1 VLRLRRG
8 SLRAVRDVVRLLAAG
23 VVAAVLLAGCGG
35 GGGSSSK
42 KQTVTAPPELTGAE
56 SARFCQGLG
65 ASGCQTINTMVENWL
80 GKDHLDNS
88 HAVGA
93 LYFAVSGC
101 LNCHTYQK
109 NGSQSLKAPDL
120 THVGGS
126 LSEAQIIAVLHCP
139 TCVKH
144 GSQMP
149 SYRSL
154 PPNTIRQ
161 IALFLSASH

>member
-1 VLRLRRG
+1 MVASVLVIFSMGILTYRG
-8 SLRAVRDVVRLLAAG
+8 ATAKEALGTELLKLVPTWAEKQGFTHNPTAIAG
-23 VVAAVLLAGCGG
+23 AKL
-35 GGGSSSK
+35 
-42 KQTVTAPPELTGAE
+42 
-56 SARFCQGLG
+56 
-65 ASGCQTINTMVENWL
+65 
-80 GKDHLDNS
+80 
-88 HAVGA
+88 
-93 LYFAVSGC
+93 FAQLGC